1 MEIKYDKEVDAL
13 YIRFLKEK
21 VYDSEEIAAGIVAD
35 YTRDNKIVGVE
46 VLNASKQLE
55 KMEGLKNLKIAG

>member
-1 MEIKYDKEVDAL
+1 VEIKYDKEVDAL

-21 VYDSEEIAAGIVAD
+21 VYDSEEITPGIVAD
-35 YTRDNKIVGVE
+35 YTRDSKIVGVE

-55 KMEGLKNLKIAG
+55 KVEGLKNLEKAG

>member
-1 MEIKYDKEVDAL
+1 VEIKYDKEVDAL

>member
-13 YIRFLKEK
+13 YIRFLEEK
-21 VYDSEEIAAGIVAD
+21 VYDSEEIAPGIVAD

-55 KMEGLKNLKIAG
+55 KVEGLKNLAMVG

>member
-21 VYDSEEIAAGIVAD
+21 VYDNEEIAPGIVAD

-55 KMEGLKNLKIAG
+55 KVEGLKNLAKAG